1 MLKKVGDI
9 FFIVL
14 NTTTHIVVHSSGER
28 KYENISPIW
37 YISHMKIFSLSVL
50 LNVKMENLKKIMVCI
65 AYRKKLTLDRFD
77 CGIFLSFIIFDV
89 MFIIEMTP
97 NMQYILTVIYDI
109 QCPSLNTVKK
119 TLSMI

>member
-1 MLKKVGDI
+1 
-9 FFIVL
+9 
-14 NTTTHIVVHSSGER
+14 
-28 KYENISPIW
+28 
-37 YISHMKIFSLSVL
+37 
-50 LNVKMENLKKIMVCI
+50 MVCI

-77 CGIFLSFIIFDV
+77 CGIFFFFIIFDV

-109 QCPSLNTVKK
+109 QYPSLNTVKK